1 MKSKKGL
8 FICFIGIDGSGKTT
22 QAKALAKAMEEDGLR
37 SEYLWG
43 GFEPTIAKPFIAIAR
58 RLFLRGKNMFL
69 DYEAHLDTVKAL
81 SKNRFLSDI
90 YHLMTLIDCFFNS
103 LWKIRIPLMRGKAVI
118 CDRYIYDIVADHAVD
133 SDYSSQQIRKALKFY
148 LRFFPTPD
156 ILFLMDLP
164 EDIAYQRKDDIP
176 SLHFLSERRKAYLS
190 IANGNE
196 VTALDGSTDQ
206 VTLTNA
212 IRNRVITYM
221 TEQGDPR
228 HCFKRKKS
236 AASDHQ

>member
-1 MKSKKGL
+1 MKSKNGL

-22 QAKALAKAMEEDGLR
+22 QAKALAKAMEKDGLR

-58 RLFLRGKNMFL
+58 RLFLHGKNMFL
-69 DYEAHLDTVKAL
+69 DYEAHLDTVRDL
-81 SKNRFLSDI
+81 SKNRFLSTT
-90 YHLMTLIDCFFNS
+90 YHLMTSIDCFINS
-103 LWKIRIPLMRGKAVI
+103 FWKIKIPLMQGKTII
-118 CDRYIYDIVADHAVD
+118 CDRYIYDIVADHAID
-133 SDYSSQQIRKALKFY
+133 SNYSSQQIRKTLKLY

-156 ILFLMDLP
+156 ILFLIDLP

-196 VTALDGSTDQ
+196 VTVLDGGADR

-212 IRNRVITYM
+212 IQNRVALYIR
-221 TEQGDPR
+221 EQGDAR

-236 AASDHQ
+236 AADNHQ